1 MKKYIYP
8 LILGA
13 FMLSCAGSS
22 SEEEVVLLVVEN
34 NIPSLPSL
42 IAPENNLL
50 CTNNEVILKWQASED
65 ADGDEI
71 NYTIEISEDD
81 GFIEINHS
89 LNTKN
94 NTIAVSLEKGK
105 AYYWRVKATDK
116 LNETKGYSG
125 VFKFYTEGKAVQ
137 NYAPFLP
144 ELIAPALNSVVQS
157 SSVLLKWNAVDVDND
172 VLTYDV
178 YFGQENPPLQKVGNA
193 QTDPQLSVNVISSTT
208 YYWKVIALDGK
219 GGKTIGQ
226 VWRFKTD

>member
-8 LILGA
+8 IILSA
-13 FMLSCAGSS
+13 FMFSCTGPSDEKEIVLS
-22 SEEEVVLLVVEN
+22 VVEN
-34 NIPSLPSL
+34 NIPTLPSL
-42 IAPENNLL
+42 LAPENNLV
-50 CTNNEVILKWQASED
+50 CINNEVLLKWQASED

-71 NYTIEISEDD
+71 NYTIEISEDNE
-81 GFIEINHS
+81 FIKINHS
-89 LNTKN
+89 LNTTN
-94 NTIAVSLEKGK
+94 NAITVSLEKGK

-125 VFKFYTEGKAVQ
+125 SFKFYTEGEAAQ

-157 SSVLLKWNAVDVDND
+157 STVLLKWSAVDANND

-193 QTDPQLSVNVISSTT
+193 QTAPELSVNVISSST
-208 YYWKVIALDGK
+208 YYWKIVALDGK

-226 VWRFKTD
+226 VWSFKTD